1 MTRFRTTAVA
11 SALALGM
18 VAPWAGAQQAAAKC
32 DIDFGKPNPIKDAN
46 VAITTA
52 GLIGKPADRHKKV
65 VDAIKQLTGN
75 AQASSNPSARGM
87 LLGRALVMLA
97 TDSNSTGVA
106 TASAIGY
113 ASANPTATVDLIA
126 AADSA
131 FAVVEKA
138 NPACTSET
146 EQYRRAAYAP
156 FVNAAVPLY
165 NNQQVDSAVALTRR
179 ALLIYPDQPLS
190 YVGYNILGAALI
202 AKGDTAGSIAAFSKM
217 AVVTRGDT
225 STATEH
231 KDALS
236 RVAEFTLVRAQNA
249 GADDKVRFAK
259 DAAARYDEYLKE
271 FPDDVKAQGSRAAAL
286 QLAGDTQAVGQIF
299 QQMIA
304 DPSKYTDLQLF
315 DAGVGAARAE
325 NAADAAKLFEAG
337 LQKNPYNRDG
347 LFNLAVTLNSMKQ
360 YDKMQPVL
368 DRLIALDPN
377 NPEAYQLY
385 AIIYQE
391 RARATKA
398 LGEKSAAPAKPG
410 AKGAP
415 ARKTPM
421 DPALVKQFNAQND
434 SVLIFFKKFQEA
446 PAKVSFNLFSHDAA
460 KHVLGGTI
468 ENLSEAEKS
477 YDLKVEFL
485 DASGKVIS
493 TGDAKVEAV
502 PSKGSKS
509 FRIETQGEGIAA
521 FRYAPI
527 A

>member
-11 SALALGM
+11 SALALGL
-18 VAPWAGAQQAAAKC
+18 VAPGAGAQAAAGKC

-65 VDAIKQLTGN
+65 VDAIKLLTGN
-75 AQASSNPSARGM
+75 AQASSNPAARGM

-97 TDSNSTGVA
+97 TDSNSTGIAQAA
-106 TASAIGY
+106 TIGY
-113 ASANPTATVDLIA
+113 ASASPTASIDLLA

-131 FAVVEKA
+131 FRTVEQSNA
-138 NPACTSET
+138 ACVAET
-146 EQYRRAAYAP
+146 EEYRRAAYAP

-165 NNQQVDSAVALTRR
+165 NNQQVDSAVALARR
-179 ALLIYPDQPLS
+179 ALLIYPDKPLS

-202 AKGDTAGSIAAFSKM
+202 AKGDTTGSIAAFAKM
-217 AVVTRGDT
+217 AEVTRGDT

-236 RVAEFTLVRAQNA
+236 RVAEFSLVRAQNA
-249 GADDKVRFAK
+249 AGDDKVRFAK

-271 FPDDVKAQGSRAAAL
+271 FPDDAKAQGSRAAAL

-304 DPSKYTDLQLF
+304 DPSKYTDVQLF
-315 DAGVGAARAE
+315 EAGVGAARAE

-337 LQKNPYNRDG
+337 LQKNPFNRDG

-368 DRLIALDPN
+368 DRLIAIDPN

-385 AIIYQE
+385 AIVYQD

-398 LGEKSAAPAKPG
+398 AAEKGTTPAKPG
-410 AKGAP
+410 AKTP
-415 ARKTPM
+415 RKAPM

-446 PAKVSFNLFSHDAA
+446 PAKVSFNLFSHDGA

-468 ENLSEAEKS
+468 ENLTEAEKS

-485 DASGKVIS
+485 DVSGKVIA

-502 PSKGSKS
+502 PAKGNKP
-509 FRIETQGEGIAA
+509 FRIETQGEGIVA